1 MAEKFFQTLVG
12 LIMTCLLIANAQAAE
27 VGEIRDG
34 IDAAV
39 ISGDSAA
46 LAGYAK
52 ELDGASGDWV
62 PYYQAYLNYRQSQ
75 VADTPKKVAKKQLN
89 ACIDSLEELLE
100 QRPDLVEA
108 YALLATCYGSSA
120 NYYLLRAAARGASSN
135 KALQEALRLGSANP
149 RVLLQEA
156 QSLIFRPAI
165 FGGDKEKALERL
177 QLAAEQFVNWASD
190 DPSAPVWGEAETWLF
205 IGILQREAGETEAA
219 QAALDKA
226 LEIAPGYAAA
236 MAELAALSELG

>member
-1 MAEKFFQTLVG
+1 MAERFFQTVCG
-12 LIMTCLLIANAQAAE
+12 LILTCLLLGGAQAADLAQ
-27 VGEIRDG
+27 IRDG

-39 ISGDSAA
+39 ISGDSATFP
-46 LAGYAK
+46 GYAK
-52 ELDGASGDWV
+52 ELDGASGDWAR
-62 PYYQAYLNYRQSQ
+62 YYQAYLNYRQSQ
-75 VADTPKKVAKKQLN
+75 VPDTPKKVAKKQLN
-89 ACIDSLEELLE
+89 TCIEILEDRLE

-108 YALLATCYGSSA
+108 YALLATCYGNSA
-120 NYYLLRAAARGASSN
+120 NYYLLRAASRGSSAN
-135 KALQEALRLGSANP
+135 KALEEALRLDSGNP

-177 QLAAEQFVNWASD
+177 QLAAEQFVNWRSD
-190 DPSAPVWGEAETWLF
+190 DPAAPVWGEAETWLF

-219 QAALDKA
+219 RAALEKA

-236 MAELAALSELG
+236 TNELADLG